1 MDEYN
6 LLTLE
11 QTNDFEKNVV
21 KKHFNETD
29 SKLLKLILSQIKG
42 DIDNYLFD
50 FQELKSLGFDIQN
63 NEQELFKSLKK
74 IASFYVNV
82 QNGQGDYYQ
91 MGLIHNKF
99 TVDQETKILS
109 IKIHKE
115 LVPFLSGLKQ
125 QYSFK
130 QLQE

>member
-1 MDEYN
+1 MDGYN

-42 DIDNYLFD
+42 NNENYLFD
-50 FQELKSLGFDIQN
+50 FQELKTLGFDMEN

-115 LVPFLSGLKQ
+115 LVPFLNGLKQ

-130 QLQE
+130 QIS